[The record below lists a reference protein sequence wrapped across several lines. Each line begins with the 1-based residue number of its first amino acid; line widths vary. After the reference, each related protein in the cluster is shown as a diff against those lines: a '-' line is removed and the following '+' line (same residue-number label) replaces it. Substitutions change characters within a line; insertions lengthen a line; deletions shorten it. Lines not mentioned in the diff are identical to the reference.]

1 MLIDDEGV
9 IKLTDP
15 GFFKKLIMKEEKS
28 MLIGSERY
36 TAPELIKGMPVTYK
50 VDIWQI
56 GLAAL

>member
-15 GFFKKLIMKEEKS
+15 GFFKKMIMKEENV

-36 TAPELIKGMPVTYK
+36 TAPELIKGEPLTYK
-50 VDIWQI
+50 IDIW
-56 GLAAL
+56 